1 LTLDTIPIFVRG
13 GAIVFRQPVVQNTG
27 EMAGQTLRL
36 LVSAADT
43 AEGTQYEDDGH
54 TLAHLRGASM
64 RRRFTARAE
73 GGRWTLQAA
82 APEGSFRPAARDL
95 EVEVRGLVEPQA
107 VTVGSEPLARLDE
120 AAWATAHAG
129 WRRTEDGALLVR
141 TRDRFE
147 PFTVTVSR

>member
-1 LTLDTIPIFVRG
+1 MDAIPVFVRG

-36 LVSAADT
+36 LVSAADA

-82 APEGSFRPAARDL
+82 APEGTFRPAARDL

-107 VTVGSEPLARLDE
+107 VTVGSEPLARIE
-120 AAWATAHAG
+120 GVAWATARAG